1 MKKYLFLI
9 VFFNLMSCVAISYEP
24 VTHPDQRIIFE
35 GISFLPPKGDNWKV
49 TSDVSKRK
57 ITHYIWGRATTKL
70 IGFRK
75 SIIELGPESSEAEL
89 WQVWIQKLEFEIMKF
104 DSPNNLKEYA
114 RLRSMDLERA
124 GMVLLGSSYSH
135 KKFHEMNCVRRKSK
149 VQRDPTVLTSKSST
163 DIKYSQGYICVHPKN
178 PQHLILF
185 FAEQLLSKGRTPT
198 EFQTEI
204 DPFFNS
210 VEVH

>member
-1 MKKYLFLI
+1 MKRYLFLI
-9 VFFNLMSCVAISYEP
+9 FLFNLMGCTIISYEP

-35 GISFLPPKGDNWKV
+35 GVSFLPPRGDNWKV

-57 ITHYIWGRATTKL
+57 FTHYIWGRATTKL
-70 IGFRK
+70 IGFKK
-75 SIIELGPESSEAEL
+75 SIIEPGRESSETEL
-89 WQVWIQKLEFEIMKF
+89 WQVWAQKLEFEIMKF
-104 DSPNNLKEYA
+104 DSLNNLKEYA
-114 RLRSMDLERA
+114 RLKPKDFERA

-135 KKFHEMNCVRRKSK
+135 KKFHEMNCVRRESK

-178 PQHLILF
+178 PQHLILL
-185 FAEQLLSKGRTPT
+185 FAEQLLSKERAPT